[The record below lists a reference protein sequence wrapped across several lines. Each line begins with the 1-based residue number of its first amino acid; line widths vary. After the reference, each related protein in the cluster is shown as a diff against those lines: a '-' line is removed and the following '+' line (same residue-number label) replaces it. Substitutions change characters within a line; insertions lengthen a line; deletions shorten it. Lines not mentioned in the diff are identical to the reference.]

1 MNTQI
6 NYLKG
11 YIMNK
16 DLIKDLIIKLNIN
29 GSHYIYQISED
40 EYTIVSRE
48 KKLELMIYY
57 DASPAEFTRL
67 NYSNLKEAKGSYTV
81 MLI

>member
-1 MNTQI
+1 M
-6 NYLKG
+6 K
-11 YIMNK
+11 K
-16 DLIKDLIIKLNIN
+16 KLIKDLIIKLNKN
-29 GSHYIYQISED
+29 GSHYIYQRSED

-48 KKLELMIYY
+48 KKLELMLYH

-67 NYSNLKEAKGSYTV
+67 NYDNLKEAKGRYYV

>member
-1 MNTQI
+1 M
-6 NYLKG
+6 K
-11 YIMNK
+11 K
-16 DLIKDLIIKLNIN
+16 DLIKDLIIKLNTN
-29 GSHYIYQISED
+29 GAHYIYQRSED

-48 KKLELMIYY
+48 KKLELMLYY

-67 NYSNLKEAKGSYTV
+67 NYNNLKEAKGSYNV

>member
-1 MNTQI
+1 
-6 NYLKG
+6 
-11 YIMNK
+11 MNK

-29 GSHYIYQISED
+29 GSHYIYQRSND

-48 KKLELMIYY
+48 KKLELMLYY
-57 DASPAEFTRL
+57 DASPNEFTRL
-67 NYSNLKEAKGSYTV
+67 NLANLKEAKGSYTV

>member
-1 MNTQI
+1 
-6 NYLKG
+6 
-11 YIMNK
+11 MNK

-29 GSHYIYQISED
+29 GAHYIYQRSKD

-48 KKLELMIYY
+48 KKLELMLYY
-57 DASPAEFTRL
+57 DALPSEFTRL
-67 NYSNLKEAKGSYTV
+67 NLANLKKAKGSYTV